1 MFALDLPLEPVE
13 VFEAIQAHAENLESI
28 FLVGGV
34 VRDLLLRRPIHD
46 IDLVLAGDVRSL
58 AKKVANSLDGDFFML
73 DAERETARVLYGTS
87 AYEKLVIDFAAF
99 RGKTLLEDLQARD
112 FTINAMALA
121 LNHPTQVIDPLNGA
135 QDLRNKILRLC
146 HPDALRSDPLRVI
159 RGVRFALNLGCKI
172 SPETWRL
179 MKEAAPGLS
188 KISAERKRDEIFR
201 ILSGSDI
208 SSAFR
213 LLDRAGAMGSIF
225 PELLAYNGNR
235 AAIPGLAEHFEAVM
249 VKLQKLEVL
258 LDALGEANR
267 RRSVQNMISGTAV
280 LQLNRFHEQVRFHL
294 EQQISSGRKARE
306 LLFLAGLIR
315 GTFEKRKSES
325 DAGTMGN
332 FEPESEP
339 VNQVTAVFA
348 RSLALSQVELKRL
361 GKTIASVPLF
371 YSLAGLGKD
380 ISPKDI
386 YCYFR
391 DAGDAGIDAAFLV
404 MADILA
410 AYRSSLPQDLWLDLL
425 VVVERVW
432 EAWWN
437 QHQEVVDPPQ
447 ILTGNDLQHHFNIQ
461 PGPVVGAG
469 LEAVREAQVEGKIAT
484 KEDAFKFLAE
494 WFKIIDR
501 KP

>member
-1 MFALDLPLEPVE
+1 MFTLDSPLEPVE
-13 VFEAIQAHAENLESI
+13 VFGAIQAHAESLDSI

-73 DAERETARVLYGTS
+73 DAERETARVLYTTS
-87 AYEKLVIDFAAF
+87 GDEKLVIDFAAF
-99 RGKTLLEDLQARD
+99 RGKTLVEDLQARD

-121 LNHPTQVIDPLNGA
+121 LNNPTQLIDPLKGA

-159 RGVRFALNLGCKI
+159 RSVRFALDLECKI
-172 SPETWRL
+172 APETWIS
-179 MKEAAPGLS
+179 MKEAAPELS
-188 KISAERKRDEIFR
+188 KVSAERKRDEIFR

-213 LLDRAGAMGSIF
+213 LLDRAGALGSIF
-225 PELLAYNGNR
+225 PELLAYNGKR
-235 AAIPGLAEHFEAVM
+235 TAIPGAAEHFETVM
-249 VKLQKLEVL
+249 ARLQNLEVL

-280 LQLNRFHEQVRFHL
+280 LQLNRFHKEVCVHF

-306 LLFLAGLIR
+306 LLFLADLILGL
-315 GTFEKRKSES
+315 FEERKFES
-325 DAGTMGN
+325 DAGTKES
-332 FEPESEP
+332 FEPTTDPGSK
-339 VNQVTAVFA
+339 VAVACA
-348 RSLALSQVELKRL
+348 RSLALSQVEMKRL
-361 GKTIASVPLF
+361 GKMIASVPLLH
-371 YSLAGLGKD
+371 SLARLGKD

-391 DAGDAGIDAAFLV
+391 DAGDAGIDASFLV
-404 MADILA
+404 MADVLA
-410 AYRSSLPQDLWLDLL
+410 AYRSSLPQDLWLNLL
-425 VVVERVW
+425 AVVERVW

-437 QHQEVVDPPQ
+437 QHQEMVDPPQ
-447 ILTGNDLQHHFNIQ
+447 ILTGSDLRHHFNIL

-469 LEAVREAQVEGKIAT
+469 LEAVREAQVEGKVAT
-484 KEDAFKFLAE
+484 KEDAFNFLAQ
-494 WFKIIDR
+494 WFEIKDT